1 MSNLKKKFSVVAD
14 KLAKLEPG
22 EHSIAEIVREIK
34 SIENLKVDLNTLKAN
49 TVYYNAKDGAL
60 TNMDDLY
67 VDITYQRKI
76 RLQKL
81 LNQLEALEKYDI
93 AVAGAIDVILR
104 PNENGEGTSGKY
116 YVWDG
121 LRRAIMYGL
130 CGGKS
135 IRASAS
141 THSEKLEPEEC
152 VQHEAKLFKI
162 RNADSEKMTPE
173 EIFKSKVVYADE
185 VALDQL
191 SILYKSKLNVEGLTP
206 FCAKLGGFTL
216 FEKCYHEAVK
226 EGRLKS
232 FRKSIIEASKIMQ
245 DAWPD
250 DEKISVYVLCGLAYL
265 LEINNVDELG
275 YDAIPEAVIDW
286 VDDNE
291 AKQSDITNVRV
302 HGKAIICIAYYF
314 AHYVIGDEYEN
325 GLEDIIAGRLEEAG
339 VATSDIA
346 FLKNPKFQNMSF

>member
-1 MSNLKKKFSVVAD
+1 MSNLKKKFSVVAK
-14 KLAKLEPG
+14 KLAELEPG
-22 EHSIAEIVREIK
+22 THSILEIVQEIK
-34 SIENLKVDLNTLKAN
+34 RIENLKVDLEQLEKNSTF
-49 TVYYNAKDGAL
+49 Y
-60 TNMDDLY
+60 TNYGDTCNISDLY
-67 VDITYQRKI
+67 VDITYQRKV

-81 LNQLEALEKYDI
+81 LNQLETLEGFDTS
-93 AVAGAIDVILR
+93 VAGTIDTIVR
-104 PNENGEGTSGKY
+104 PNIGKSGRCF
-116 YVWDG
+116 VWDG
-121 LRRAIMYGL
+121 LRRTIMYGL
-130 CGGKS
+130 CGGKIVRIS
-135 IRASAS
+135 PS
-141 THSEKLEPEEC
+141 THDKELTDEEC
-152 VQHEAKLFKI
+152 VQKEAKLFKI

-191 SILYKSKLNVEGLTP
+191 SILYKAKLNIEGLTP

-245 DAWPD
+245 DAWSA

-325 GLEDIIAGRLEEAG
+325 GLEDIITGRLEEAG

-346 FLKNPKFQNMSF
+346 FLKNPKFQKMSF